1 MALATYA
8 AKVVCRS
15 TTKSSGEH
23 FVHQTVFE
31 ADPAYSSLAGFLSRL
46 SHTKKHKPMI
56 FKPKVRQKSSRESSF
71 DHIQHLHQ
79 CRNTD
84 LGKSNIHGCKIGRV
98 CFIHEHKLAGKPP
111 VDQVQETLQRRPSL
125 QVSQCI
131 YIYIYFLKKYR
142 MDHISCIE
150 SYIYI
155 STIVFLSFAAIM
167 PLC

>member
-8 AKVVCRS
+8 AKVVCRP
-15 TTKSSGEH
+15 TTKSSAEH

-46 SHTKKHKPMI
+46 SHTQKHKPVI
-56 FKPKVRQKSSRESSF
+56 FKPKVRQKTSRESSF

-98 CFIHEHKLAGKPP
+98 CFIHERKLAGKPP

-131 YIYIYFLKKYR
+131 YIYNLIKIQDRYIL
-142 MDHISCIE
+142 HIVHRIR
-150 SYIYI
+150 YI
-155 STIVFLSFAAIM
+155 
-167 PLC
+167 